1 MWVPGEGGLEYGT
14 GPVRCQWLFSKQLT
28 ASDTNKLGRIIL
40 PRQAVEHF
48 LPWVEER
55 AGLDL
60 NTCDTAGIRWAFKLK
75 CGPNCVTI
83 SEEDDKKR
91 GLGREAIPL

>member
-1 MWVPGEGGLEYGT
+1 MCIHVGPGEGGLEYGT

-55 AGLDL
+55 AGIDL
-60 NTCDTAGIRWAFKLK
+60 NTWANSGTRWSFKLK
-75 CGPNCVTI
+75 CALNCLTY
-83 SEEDDKKR
+83 
-91 GLGREAIPL
+91 